1 MGNPFAEIVLSGQL
15 LLAIPIALLAGL
27 VSFASPCVLP
37 LVPGYLAYV
46 GGISEAGRVTRT
58 AARGTQGGSDTQ
70 TAVET
75 DTAGSRAARRRM
87 LLGVALFIL
96 GFSAIFLAYS
106 AVFGVLGTWL
116 VVWQD
121 VITRVMGVIVIALGL
136 IFIGQFSFLQ
146 RTFKPSWRPAT
157 GLAGAPILG
166 IVFGLGWTP
175 CIGPTL
181 GAIQALSLT
190 SGSAWSGVLLGLFYC
205 IGLGVPFL
213 LVALGLDWVT
223 SSVSFLKRHIRVI
236 NIVGGALLVAIGIL
250 MVSGLWTIWIYE
262 LQAVITGFVPSI

>member
-1 MGNPFAEIVLSGQL
+1 MSVNNPFAEVVLSGQL

-37 LVPGYLAYV
+37 LVPGYLGYV
-46 GGISEAGRVTRT
+46 SGIAGPR
-58 AARGTQGGSDTQ
+58 
-70 TAVET
+70 AVAGNST
-75 DTAGSRAARRRM
+75 PTAGEARVAAKAARRRM
-87 LLGVALFIL
+87 LLGIALFVL
-96 GFSAIFLAYS
+96 GFSVVFLAYS
-106 AVFGVLGTWL
+106 AAFGALGTWL
-116 VVWQD
+116 FRWQD
-121 VITRVMGVIVIALGL
+121 LLTRIMGVVVIALGL
-136 IFIGQFSFLQ
+136 VFIGQFGFLQ
-146 RTFKPSWRPAT
+146 RTIKPRWQPAT

-223 SSVSFLKRHIRVI
+223 GSVAFLKRHIRTI
-236 NIVGGALLVAIGIL
+236 NIVGGAVLVVIGLL
-250 MVSGLWTIWIYE
+250 MVTGLWTIWIYE
-262 LQAVITGFVPSI
+262 LQAVISGFVPSI

>member
-1 MGNPFAEIVLSGQL
+1 MANPFAEIVLSGQL

-37 LVPGYLAYV
+37 LVPGYLGYV
-46 GGISEAGRVTRT
+46 GGIADAGADADVR
-58 AARGTQGGSDTQ
+58 AK
-70 TAVET
+70 
-75 DTAGSRAARRRM
+75 RAARRRM

-96 GFSAIFLAYS
+96 GFSVIFLAYS
-106 AVFGVLGTWL
+106 AAFGALGVWL

-121 VITRVMGVIVIALGL
+121 VLTRVMGAVVIVLGL
-136 IFIGQFSFLQ
+136 VFIGQFSFLQ

-181 GAIQALSLT
+181 SAIQALSLT

-213 LVALGLDWVT
+213 LVALGFEWVAG
-223 SSVSFLKRHIRVI
+223 SVAFLKRHIRAI
-236 NIVGGALLVAIGIL
+236 NITGGVLLVVIGLL
-250 MVSGLWTIWIYE
+250 MVTGLWTLWIYQ
-262 LQAVITGFVPSI
+262 LQAVITGFVTPI